1 VSDIRRENSDSK
13 ETSKDTR
20 LSIGAKPV
28 KLTFNRMD
36 QEAHTA
42 EQQKEGSPLANEN
55 DGEADRRNEE
65 LSIQD
70 YQLSQEKPKKV
81 ELVEDNE
88 DGFERPVSKRRKIE
102 KKDAAT
108 GQRPGPEMT
117 NGTANLETSSSTIV
131 KKSTSQL
138 FQMPLKSPM
147 RVPNQTQSYPN
158 FGYNP
163 INAPP

>member
-1 VSDIRRENSDSK
+1 M
-13 ETSKDTR
+13 
-20 LSIGAKPV
+20 

-42 EQQKEGSPLANEN
+42 EQQKEGSPLANGN
-55 DGEADRRNEE
+55 DGEGDRRNEE

-102 KKDAAT
+102 KKDAAP

-131 KKSTSQL
+131 KKSTNNMSQL